1 MLKIY
6 YKHTKL
12 AKQYQKDLK
21 TKPYLKLPSPPLFFL
36 SSYDDYK
43 SEGIKNQNTYSYKIG
58 QALIKAQKNW
68 YGGGYIKFIKELKY
82 FAKEYKNKQK

>member
-21 TKPYLKLPSPPLFFL
+21 TKPYLKLPPL

-58 QALIKAQKNW
+58 QALIKAQKIGM
-68 YGGGYIKFIKELKY
+68 GGGI
-82 FAKEYKNKQK
+82 